1 MAQRIKDEEIKLKI
15 SVDASSGT
23 KELNDF
29 SNATVRN
36 SKSIA
41 DLSRRSKELK
51 NNIAF
56 LAPNTEEFKKLNKE
70 FLLVN
75 ARLKE
80 LRSGS
85 VKTSGIF
92 SKLGKAAMGAVAIFQ
107 IASKTIR
114 TIANAVSAFVSK
126 IADFEQANAN
136 LATILGKREIKAI
149 NACPGFVPFS
159 IIILA

>member
-1 MAQRIKDEEIKLKI
+1 M
-15 SVDASSGT
+15 
-23 KELNDF
+23 
-29 SNATVRN
+29 
-36 SKSIA
+36 
-41 DLSRRSKELK
+41 
-51 NNIAF
+51 
-56 LAPNTEEFKKLNKE
+56 APNTEEFKKLNKE

-92 SKLGKAAMGAVAIFQ
+92 SKLGKAAMGVVAMFQ
-107 IASKTIR
+107 IASKAIR
-114 TIANAVSAFVSK
+114 TIANAVSAVVSK

-159 IIILA
+159 IIIFA